1 MRSATERSMAG
12 LKVTN
17 YMRDKRKKTSKKA
30 IPFPLFGKDFPEGG
44 TRATLLKPEQEE
56 ELIEDVQL
64 PDNLDEFLQY
74 REGVQHNTDE
84 QHGEPPLEGEDE
96 EFTGEL
102 IYPEESEEAE
112 EDAPENTNGRTAR
125 RTRVDYF
132 AMHTGR
138 PR

>member
-1 MRSATERSMAG
+1 MNNRKEFHYKNEEPFEYSRDGKRCLSSLATSITELYPPSWEQQHGENAEKEF
-12 LKVTN
+12 LTL
-17 YMRDKRKKTSKKA
+17 TLS
-30 IPFPLFGKDFPEGG
+30 LFGKDFPEGG

-102 IYPEESEEAE
+102 IYPE
-112 EDAPENTNGRTAR
+112 
-125 RTRVDYF
+125 
-132 AMHTGR
+132 
-138 PR
+138 